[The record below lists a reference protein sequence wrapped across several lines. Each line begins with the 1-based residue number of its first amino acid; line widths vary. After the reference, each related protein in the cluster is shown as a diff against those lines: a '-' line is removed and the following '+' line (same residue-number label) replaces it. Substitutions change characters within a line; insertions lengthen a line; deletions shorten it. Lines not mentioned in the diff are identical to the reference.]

1 MEPPRSIARQTDA
14 TLTLASR
21 LRKGEWAGDA
31 GDERAGDARTG
42 DESSV
47 GDCEEEDIDMTTTE
61 GAGNGVPARSTRV
74 GE

>member
-47 GDCEEEDIDMTTTE
+47 GDC
-61 GAGNGVPARSTRV
+61 
-74 GE
+74 